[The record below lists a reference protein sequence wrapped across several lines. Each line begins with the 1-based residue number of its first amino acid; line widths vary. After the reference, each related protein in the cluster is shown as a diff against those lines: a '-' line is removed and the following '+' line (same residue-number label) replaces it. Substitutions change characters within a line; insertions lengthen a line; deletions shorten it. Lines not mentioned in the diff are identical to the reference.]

1 MRQVAVTTKA
11 QPSSHPPNLVML
23 TFNVAGQVYGLPVT
37 DVVRIIEMVTITQ
50 LPDAPGII
58 QGIINLQGKTVP
70 VMDLR
75 YRFGLPQK
83 AYGLHTP
90 IILADMGSDERMMGL
105 IVDAVE
111 DVIEVPTE
119 DLEMT
124 ETIMPADLAGQM
136 SAQAGHLVAVAK
148 IDRQMILV
156 LSVRALLSPTEQIDL
171 SRVLGSDDK
180 LSSDD
185 GGQ

>member
-1 MRQVAVTTKA
+1 MSQVTVTSRV
-11 QPSSHPPNLVML
+11 QPSIHFPNLAML
-23 TFNVAGQVYGLPVT
+23 TFNVARQLYGLPVT

-50 LPDAPGII
+50 LPDAPEII

-75 YRFGLPQK
+75 YRFGLPRK

-90 IILADMGSDERMMGL
+90 IILADMGSDERILGL

-124 ETIMPADLAGQM
+124 DTILPADLAGQM
-136 SAQAGHLVAVAK
+136 STQAGHLAAVAK

-156 LSVRALLSPTEQIDL
+156 FNVRVLLSPAEQIDL
-171 SRVLGSDDK
+171 SRVLDSDDK

-185 GGQ
+185 GRR